1 MPRMNSSSLLLFL
14 VFVCIG
20 FFTSMAVSYLDKYK
34 LVEKISQNY
43 VGDEAI
49 FFRFERLSSVDKSSL
64 RNMLNQGEI
73 LYKKI
78 DPAIREMLF
87 KGAISPFPMIE
98 GHSFD
103 SESKPGKNIAV
114 VGRDVPKTTGEKE
127 RYAHNGLSYEIIGI
141 TGMGKPSK
149 LDRMVFL
156 QTDNAQADTK
166 GIWILDGN
174 KNLEETFQNIQLF
187 SEQNGGSVK
196 KVDVPGEGLRRFFQ
210 NELIFKM
217 IDSLVILSFITCA
230 SALTVYWV
238 EQRKQMIAIQKLCGF
253 STRLIFWDS
262 FKRYLAVSVLSY
274 TGGSMIGIVVLPQ
287 TSYSPANLL
296 AQYGSTLLTGIVVC
310 LIPLTLMMKRST
322 DQAVRRVQ

>member
-1 MPRMNSSSLLLFL
+1 MPRTNSSSVLLFL

-20 FFTSMAVSYLDKYK
+20 FFTSMAVSYLNKYK

-49 FFRFERLSSVDKSSL
+49 FFRFERLSSVDKTSL
-64 RNMLNQGEI
+64 QNTLKRGDI

-78 DPAIREMLF
+78 DPAIKEILF
-87 KGAISPFPMIE
+87 KDRISPFPMIE

-103 SESKPGKNIAV
+103 GENKPGKNIAV
-114 VGRDVPKTTGEKE
+114 VGRDIHKTMGEKE
-127 RYAHNGLSYEIIGI
+127 AYMYHGISYEIIGV
-141 TGMGKPSK
+141 TGIDKPSK

-174 KNLEETFQNIQLF
+174 NNLEDTFQNIQRF
-187 SEQNGGSVK
+187 SEQSGGSVK
-196 KVDVPGEGLRRFFQ
+196 KVDVPGEGLGRFFQ
-210 NELIFKM
+210 NEPIFKM
-217 IDSLVILSFITCA
+217 IDSLVVLSFITCA

-253 STRLIFWDS
+253 STRFIFWDS
-262 FKRYLAVSVLSY
+262 FKRYLAISVLSY
-274 TGGSMIGIVVLPQ
+274 AAGSIMGLFVLPQ
-287 TSYSPANLL
+287 SSYSPTDLL
-296 AQYGSTLLTGIVVC
+296 AQYGSTILIGIAVC
-310 LIPLTLMMKRST
+310 LIPLTFMMKRST
-322 DQAVRRVQ
+322 DRAVRRVQ

>member
-1 MPRMNSSSLLLFL
+1 MPKMNSSSILLLL

-49 FFRFERLSSVDKSSL
+49 FFRFERISFADKTSL
-64 RNMLNQGEI
+64 RNTLKQGDI

-78 DPAIREMLF
+78 DPEIKEILY
-87 KGAISPFPMIE
+87 KGTISPFPMIE
-98 GHSFD
+98 GHSF
-103 SESKPGKNIAV
+103 SENKPGKNIAI
-114 VGRDVPKTTGEKE
+114 VGREIRKKMGEKE
-127 RYAHNGLSYEIIGI
+127 PHMYNGLSHEIIGV
-141 TGMGKPSK
+141 TGMEKPSK

-174 KNLEETFQNIQLF
+174 KNLEETFQNIQRF

-210 NELIFKM
+210 NEPIFKM
-217 IDSLVILSFITCA
+217 IDSLVVLSFITCA

-274 TGGSMIGIVVLPQ
+274 TGGSMIGIIVLPQ
-287 TSYSPANLL
+287 SSYSPANLL
-296 AQYGSTLLTGIVVC
+296 AQYGSTLLVGIVVC
-310 LIPLTLMMKRST
+310 LIPLTFMMKRST
-322 DQAVRRVQ
+322 DRAVRRVQ

>member
-1 MPRMNSSSLLLFL
+1 MPRTNSSSVLLFL

-20 FFTSMAVSYLDKYK
+20 FFTSMAVSYLNKYK

-49 FFRFERLSSVDKSSL
+49 FFRFERLSSVDKTSL
-64 RNMLNQGEI
+64 QNTLKRGDI

-78 DPAIREMLF
+78 DPAIKEILF
-87 KGAISPFPMIE
+87 KDRISPFPMIE

-103 SESKPGKNIAV
+103 GENKPGKNIAV
-114 VGRDVPKTTGEKE
+114 VGRDIHKTMGEKE
-127 RYAHNGLSYEIIGI
+127 AYMYNGLSYEIIGV
-141 TGMGKPSK
+141 TGIDKPSK

-174 KNLEETFQNIQLF
+174 KNLEDTFQNIQRF
-187 SEQNGGSVK
+187 SEQSGGSVK
-196 KVDVPGEGLRRFFQ
+196 KVDVPGEGLGRFFQ
-210 NELIFKM
+210 NEPIFKM
-217 IDSLVILSFITCA
+217 IDSLVVLSFITCA

-262 FKRYLAVSVLSY
+262 FKRYLAISVLSY
-274 TGGSMIGIVVLPQ
+274 AAGSIMGLFVLPQ
-287 TSYSPANLL
+287 SSYSPTDLL
-296 AQYGSTLLTGIVVC
+296 AQYGSTILIGIAVC
-310 LIPLTLMMKRST
+310 LIPLTFMMKRST
-322 DQAVRRVQ
+322 DRAVRRVQ